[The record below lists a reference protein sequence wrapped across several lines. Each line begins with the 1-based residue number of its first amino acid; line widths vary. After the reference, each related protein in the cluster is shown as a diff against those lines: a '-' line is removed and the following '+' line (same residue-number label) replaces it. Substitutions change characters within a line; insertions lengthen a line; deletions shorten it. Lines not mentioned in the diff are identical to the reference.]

1 MIGNQSAIKKN
12 SYMMING
19 TAGLN
24 SAMTALIVPNSHKRR
39 SGYKLSLM
47 SGTNKQQP
55 QLGPP
60 NQAAGFYPNE
70 LMFSASKYELS
81 EEETSMTNS
90 SSKKPMGCNSNS
102 NGSAFK
108 LGGSSSMNLYPT
120 TSVDEE
126 SSDSDDEEML
136 QEED

>member
-19 TAGLN
+19 TTSGLN

-60 NQAAGFYPNE
+60 PNQAAGFNPNE
-70 LMFSASKYELS
+70 LMFSGSKYE
-81 EEETSMTNS
+81 
-90 SSKKPMGCNSNS
+90 
-102 NGSAFK
+102 
-108 LGGSSSMNLYPT
+108 
-120 TSVDEE
+120 
-126 SSDSDDEEML
+126 
-136 QEED
+136 

>member
-47 SGTNKQQP
+47 SGTNKQP

-60 NQAAGFYPNE
+60 NQATGFNPNE
-70 LMFSASKYELS
+70 LMFSGSKYE
-81 EEETSMTNS
+81 
-90 SSKKPMGCNSNS
+90 
-102 NGSAFK
+102 
-108 LGGSSSMNLYPT
+108 
-120 TSVDEE
+120 
-126 SSDSDDEEML
+126 
-136 QEED
+136 

>member
-70 LMFSASKYELS
+70 LMFSGSKYE
-81 EEETSMTNS
+81 
-90 SSKKPMGCNSNS
+90 
-102 NGSAFK
+102 
-108 LGGSSSMNLYPT
+108 
-120 TSVDEE
+120 
-126 SSDSDDEEML
+126 
-136 QEED
+136 